1 MRSGG
6 ALTKTSAYNT
16 RKSFLGVG
24 WKFPVDLDRRKGVG
38 MSQFEENIEESIL
51 IILGT
56 ALGERVM
63 RPDFGCAVHDLIFAP
78 NNSNTHGLVIY
89 YVKEALTK
97 WEPRIQAL
105 KVDAWAD
112 TDEPNKLVT
121 SIEYQVIATN
131 NVYNLVYPF
140 YLQKSP

>member
-1 MRSGG
+1 MP
-6 ALTKTSAYNT
+6 TFET
-16 RKSFLGVG
+16 RNSFLGVG
-24 WKFPVDLDRRKGVG
+24 WKFPVDVDRRRGVA
-38 MSQFEENIEESIL
+38 MSQYEENIEESIL

-63 RPDFGCAVHDLIFAP
+63 RPDFGCQVHELVFAP
-78 NNSNTHGLVIY
+78 NNSNTHGLIIY

-105 KVDAWAD
+105 NVEVHVNP
-112 TDEPNKLVT
+112 DEPSKLNT
-121 SIEYQVIATN
+121 AITYQVIATN

>member
-1 MRSGG
+1 VGQ
-6 ALTKTSAYNT
+6 AKTFNT

-24 WKFPVDLDRRKGVG
+24 WKFPVDLDRRKGVA

-51 IILGT
+51 VILGT

-78 NNSNTHGLVIY
+78 NNANTHGLIIY
-89 YVKEALTK
+89 YVKEALHK
-97 WEPRIQAL
+97 WEPRIQEIN
-105 KVDAWAD
+105 VDV
-112 TDEPNKLVT
+112 TVERDEPSRLNT
-121 SIEYQVIATN
+121 SIQYQVIATN

>member
-1 MRSGG
+1 MAKSTSGF
-6 ALTKTSAYNT
+6 NT

-24 WKFPVDLDRRKGVG
+24 WKFPVDLDRRKGIA

-51 IILGT
+51 VILGT

-78 NNSNTHGLVIY
+78 NNSNTHGLIIY
-89 YVKEALTK
+89 YVKESLTK

-105 KVDAWAD
+105 DVKIKSDHNEPSKVNTAI
-112 TDEPNKLVT
+112 K
-121 SIEYQVIATN
+121 YQVIATN

>member
-1 MRSGG
+1 MASRGG
-6 ALTKTSAYNT
+6 YDT

-24 WKFPVDLDRRKGVG
+24 WKFPVDLDRRRGIA

-51 IILGT
+51 VILGT
-56 ALGERVM
+56 SLGERLM
-63 RPDFGCAVHDLIFAP
+63 RPDFGCAVHDLVFAP

-89 YVKEALTK
+89 YVTEALNK

-105 KVDAWAD
+105 KVDCNIDPTALNKVD
-112 TDEPNKLVT
+112 TK
-121 SIEYQVIATN
+121 IEYQVIATN
-131 NVYNLVYPF
+131 NTYNLVYPF

>member
-1 MRSGG
+1 M
-6 ALTKTSAYNT
+6 AKTSTYST
-16 RKSFLGVG
+16 RRSFLGVG
-24 WKFPVDLDRRKGVG
+24 WKFPVDLDRRKGVA

-89 YVKEALTK
+89 YVREALTK

-105 KVDAWAD
+105 KVDAHAD
-112 TDEPNKLVT
+112 TKDLNKLVT
-121 SIEYQVIATN
+121 AIEYQVIATN

>member
-1 MRSGG
+1 M
-6 ALTKTSAYNT
+6 APPLPAYET

-24 WKFPVDLDRRKGVG
+24 WKFPIDVDRRKGIA

-63 RPDFGCAVHDLIFAP
+63 RPDFGCGIHDLIFAP
-78 NNSNTHGLVIY
+78 NNSNTHGLIIY
-89 YVKEALTK
+89 HVKEALMK

-105 KVDAWAD
+105 TVDAD
-112 TDEPNKLVT
+112 VDERELSKVYVKV
-121 SIEYQVIATN
+121 EYQVIATN
-131 NVYNLVYPF
+131 NVYNIVYPF
-140 YLQKSP
+140 FMQKSP

>member
-1 MRSGG
+1 MASPSG
-6 ALTKTSAYNT
+6 YDT

-24 WKFPVDLDRRKGVG
+24 WKFPVDLDRRRGIA

-51 IILGT
+51 VILGT
-56 ALGERVM
+56 SLGERLM
-63 RPDFGCAVHDLIFAP
+63 RPDFGCAVHDLVFAP

-89 YVKEALTK
+89 YVTEALNK

-105 KVDAWAD
+105 KVDCDVDPQALNKVD
-112 TDEPNKLVT
+112 TK
-121 SIEYQVIATN
+121 IEYQVIATN

>member
-1 MRSGG
+1 M
-6 ALTKTSAYNT
+6 AKTSTYST
-16 RKSFLGVG
+16 RRSFLGVG
-24 WKFPVDLDRRKGVG
+24 WKFPVDLDRRKGVA

-51 IILGT
+51 VILGT

-105 KVDAWAD
+105 KVVARAD
-112 TDEPNKLVT
+112 PDELARLDV
-121 SIEYQVIATN
+121 SVEYQVIATN
-131 NVYNLVYPF
+131 NVFNLVYPF